1 MRLDIH
7 AYFCNTSWNILD
19 ITKSVYEVDFTET
32 EYFRKT
38 FRCNSVSKFECA
50 RIDFRYVGDLTV
62 GS

>member
-19 ITKSVYEVDFTET
+19 ITKSVHEVDFTET

-38 FRCNSVSKFECA
+38 FRCNVQVNLNV
-50 RIDFRYVGDLTV
+50 RV
-62 GS
+62 